1 VYISLLF
8 FWLELGHLV
17 VLKIFFVAAKNE
29 CLPLVQR
36 RTHIETRTVA
46 ACDNAQSY
54 LYHHCGTS
62 IFPFMQQVICY
73 VVHVFYVVLQISI
86 IAASARRLNN
96 NFFLPPS

>member
-1 VYISLLF
+1 MYISLLF

-46 ACDNAQSY
+46 ACDYAQ
-54 LYHHCGTS
+54 LFVPPLRDVD
-62 IFPFMQQVICY
+62 FPFYATGDMLCRSCI
-73 VVHVFYVVLQISI
+73 L
-86 IAASARRLNN
+86 RRFAN
-96 NFFLPPS
+96 